1 MGSGGTEEAL
11 KTIGHGPR
19 FAQLDLLLTG
29 ELIAECRMR
38 NLQELVG
45 GNGLYSVPLASKLL
59 FIFDSFREVNSIL
72 QS

>member
-11 KTIGHGPR
+11 ETIGQGPR
-19 FAQLDLLLTG
+19 FAQLDLLVDGLTD
-29 ELIAECRMR
+29 CRMQMR

>member
-1 MGSGGTEEAL
+1 MGSGGTEEGL
-11 KTIGHGPR
+11 RTIGRGPR
-19 FAQLDLLLTG
+19 FAQLDLLVDGRT
-29 ELIAECRMR
+29 ECRMR

-45 GNGLYSVPLASKLL
+45 NIGLYFVSLASKLL

>member
-19 FAQLDLLLTG
+19 FAQLDLLVDGRTG
-29 ELIAECRMR
+29 CRMG